1 MIIHSVAPLD
11 ALLPRQELPETTAL
25 PCRGG
30 CVEGVLS
37 PRGLTISRLISTDPA
52 LYLDARLQPGEIY
65 PAGPT
70 SPGSPQP

>member
-11 ALLPRQELPETTAL
+11 ALLPRRELPETTTL

-30 CVEGVLS
+30 YVEGILS
-37 PRGLTISRLISTDPA
+37 AQGLTISRLISTDPA

-65 PAGPT
+65 PIGPT
-70 SPGSPQP
+70 SPGSSQP